1 MQTFQD
7 IQMSY
12 ISLGYLVIIIP
23 SPTTIL
29 SIVNLMKHKVMGLLI
44 LMGYTFSFSTVENMT
59 IANLRKNIVP

>member
-1 MQTFQD
+1 MHVFFKSQD

-12 ISLGYLVIIIP
+12 ISLGYLVII
-23 SPTTIL
+23 PTIIIT
-29 SIVNLMKHKVMGLLI
+29 IVNLMKHKVMGLLI

>member
-1 MQTFQD
+1 MHADIQD

-12 ISLGYLVIIIP
+12 ISLGYLVII
-23 SPTTIL
+23 PTIIIT
-29 SIVNLMKHKVMGLLI
+29 IVNLMKHKVMGLLI

>member
-1 MQTFQD
+1 MLHVLSQD

-12 ISLGYLVIIIP
+12 ISLGYLVII
-23 SPTTIL
+23 PTIIIT
-29 SIVNLMKHKVMGLLI
+29 IVNLMKHKVMGLLI